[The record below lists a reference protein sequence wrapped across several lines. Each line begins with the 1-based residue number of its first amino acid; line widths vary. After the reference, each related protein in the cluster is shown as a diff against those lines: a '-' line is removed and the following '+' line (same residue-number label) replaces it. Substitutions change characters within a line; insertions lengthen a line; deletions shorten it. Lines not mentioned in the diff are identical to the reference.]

1 MAQWR
6 CSVGHALQNH
16 PVGAVVYML
25 LNSDAVFRQPLH
37 LLSLV
42 LAVASVP
49 LGRAAELVGLLAVIL
64 DFVNGTAI
72 SRACRQSV
80 KADYLYTG
88 RG

>member
-42 LAVASVP
+42 
-49 LGRAAELVGLLAVIL
+49 AELVGLLAVIL